1 MFNEEMFRFN
11 IENIQNDLAIEGMA
25 ITQEDVN
32 MFKMF
37 ANQEVAMPDLIEMI
51 KNQPIQ

>member
-37 ANQEVAMPDLIEMI
+37 ANQEVAMPELIEMI

>member
-11 IENIQNDLAIEGMA
+11 IENIQNDLAIEGMT

-37 ANQEVAMPDLIEMI
+37 ANQEVAMPELIEMI

>member
-1 MFNEEMFRFN
+1 MLNEEMFRFN

-37 ANQEVAMPDLIEMI
+37 ANQEVAMPELIEMI

>member
-1 MFNEEMFRFN
+1 MFNEEKFNFN
-11 IENIQNDLAIEGMA
+11 IENIQNDLAIEGLK
-25 ITQEDVN
+25 ITQNDIN

-37 ANQEVAMPDLIEMI
+37 ANNEIAMPELIQMI